1 MLEYTTEYH
10 ILLFPRFAQCDVK
23 LLLSLMKEVSLDKG
37 DILFSSGDSGSD
49 IFFVVEGRLAV
60 QKRTGFGDRTQ
71 AIALLDPGAPV
82 GERALLG
89 TGKHSATLL
98 AVEKTLLFSLSYQN
112 FAEIKE
118 ASPLL
123 AVSLLEL
130 TLERVSLRLEKSSDR
145 LSHVL

>member
-1 MLEYTTEYH
+1 MLEYTTESH
-10 ILLFPRFAQCDVK
+10 TLLFPRFDQRDVK

-37 DILFSSGDSGSD
+37 DILFSSGDSGD
-49 IFFVVEGRLAV
+49 ELFFVVEGRLAV
-60 QKRTGFGDRTQ
+60 QKKTGFGDRTQ

-82 GERALLG
+82 GERTLLG
-89 TGKHSATLL
+89 AGKHSATLL
-98 AVEKTLLFSLSYQN
+98 AVEKTLLFSLSYQK

-118 ASPLL
+118 VSPLL

-130 TLERVSLRLEKSSDR
+130 MLERVSLRLEKNSDR